1 MNVSFAQARTQANVG
16 RPAAPEGKVS
26 RGSTAG
32 AAGAGGVAPLLEI
45 SELSA
50 WYGAAHILFGVSLN
64 VYRGEV
70 VALMGRNGAGKSTTL
85 KAIMGMVPRRRGKLS
100 FMGRDISNSPA
111 HEVASSGL
119 GFVPEDRRIFTDLTV
134 RENLEV
140 GRQAPRRWPDGSA
153 APIWTPERLYELFP
167 NLGEM
172 PDRPGGRMSGG
183 EQQMLT
189 VARTL
194 MGNPYLVLLDEPSE
208 GVAPV
213 IVEQMAQMILELKA
227 EGVSI
232 LLSEQN
238 MHFAE
243 LVSDRAY
250 VLEKGQI
257 RYQGTMQDLA
267 ADEEVRRAYLS
278 V

>member
-1 MNVSFAQARTQANVG
+1 MTE
-16 RPAAPEGKVS
+16 AP
-26 RGSTAG
+26 
-32 AAGAGGVAPLLEI
+32 PLLDVK
-45 SELSA
+45 SLSA
-50 WYGAAHILFGVSLN
+50 WYGGAHILFDIALQVKP
-64 VYRGEV
+64 GEV

-85 KAIMGMVPRRRGKLS
+85 KALMGMVERRSGQVH
-100 FMGRDISNSPA
+100 FMGRDISRQAPHA
-111 HEVASSGL
+111 IASAGL
-119 GFVPEDRRIFTDLTV
+119 GYVPEDRRIFTDLTV
-134 RENLEV
+134 LENLEV
-140 GRQAPRRWPDGSA
+140 GRQPPRSGA
-153 APIWTPERLYELFP
+153 QGHVLEAWTPQRLFKLFP

-194 MGNPYLVLLDEPSE
+194 MGNPHLVLLDEPSE

-213 IVEQMAQMILELKA
+213 IVEGMAQMILELKA
-227 EGVSI
+227 AGVSI

-238 MHFAE
+238 LHFAT

-257 RYQGTMQDLA
+257 RYQGTMQELA
-267 ADEEVRRAYLS
+267 ADDEVRRAYLS
-278 V
+278 M

>member
-1 MNVSFAQARTQANVG
+1 MTGMTES
-16 RPAAPEGKVS
+16 
-26 RGSTAG
+26 
-32 AAGAGGVAPLLEI
+32 APLLDVK
-45 SELSA
+45 SLSA
-50 WYGAAHILFGVSLN
+50 WYGGAHILFDIALQVK
-64 VYRGEV
+64 RGEV

-85 KAIMGMVPRRRGKLS
+85 KALMGMVEKRRGQVQ
-100 FMGRDISNSPA
+100 FMGRDISRLEPHA
-111 HEVASSGL
+111 IASVGL
-119 GFVPEDRRIFTDLTV
+119 GYVPEDRRIFTDLTV
-134 RENLEV
+134 LENLEV
-140 GRQAPRRWPDGSA
+140 GRQPARQGVQGQTLEP
-153 APIWTPERLYELFP
+153 WTPQRLFKLFP

-213 IVEQMAQMILELKA
+213 IVEGMVQMILELKA
-227 EGVSI
+227 AGVSI

-238 MHFAE
+238 LHFAT

-267 ADEEVRRAYLS
+267 ADDEVRRAYLS
-278 V
+278 M

>member
-1 MNVSFAQARTQANVG
+1 MSAVKEV
-16 RPAAPEGKVS
+16 
-26 RGSTAG
+26 
-32 AAGAGGVAPLLEI
+32 LLEAKG
-45 SELSA
+45 LCA
-50 WYGAAHILFGVSLN
+50 WYGAAQILYDVGIEVR
-64 VYRGEV
+64 RGEV

-85 KAIMGMVPRRRGKLS
+85 KTLIGMLDKRRGSVS
-100 FMGRDISNSPA
+100 FLGTDISKSEPHHA
-111 HEVASSGL
+111 ARMGL

-134 RENLEV
+134 MENLEV
-140 GRQAPRRWPDGSA
+140 GRQPPRRWPDGSE
-153 APIWTPERLYELFP
+153 APLWTPERLFKLFP

-172 PDRPGGRMSGG
+172 PDRQGGRMSGG

-213 IVEQMAQMILELKA
+213 IVEQMAHMILELKSQ
-227 EGVSI
+227 GVSI

-257 RYQGTMQDLA
+257 RYEGSMVELSA
-267 ADEEVRRAYLS
+267 NEEVRRAYLS

>member
-1 MNVSFAQARTQANVG
+1 MN
-16 RPAAPEGKVS
+16 AA
-26 RGSTAG
+26 
-32 AAGAGGVAPLLEI
+32 LLEA
-45 SELSA
+45 SGLNA
-50 WYGAAHILFGVSLN
+50 WYGAAQILYGVDLQVN
-64 VYRGEV
+64 RGEV

-85 KAIMGMVPRRRGKLS
+85 KALMGMLAKRSGSIVFLGKDVS
-100 FMGRDISNSPA
+100 KAAP
-111 HEVASSGL
+111 HEVARLGL
-119 GFVPEDRRIFTDLTV
+119 GYVPEDRRVFADLTV
-134 RENLEV
+134 MENLEV
-140 GRQAPRRWPDGSA
+140 GRQPARVWSDGSA
-153 APIWTPERLYELFP
+153 APVWTHERLFKLFP

-227 EGVSI
+227 QGVSI

-257 RYQGTMQDLA
+257 RYQGPMQELSANED
-267 ADEEVRRAYLS
+267 VRRAYLS

>member
-1 MNVSFAQARTQANVG
+1 MSDT
-16 RPAAPEGKVS
+16 
-26 RGSTAG
+26 
-32 AAGAGGVAPLLEI
+32 LLEAHD
-45 SELSA
+45 LCA
-50 WYGAAHILFGVSLN
+50 WYGAAQILYDVGLEVR
-64 VYRGEV
+64 RGEV

-85 KAIMGMVPRRRGKLS
+85 KAIMGLLAKRRGRVA
-100 FMGRDISNSPA
+100 FMGRDISRAQPYEIA
-111 HEVASSGL
+111 RAGL
-119 GFVPEDRRIFTDLTV
+119 GYVPEDRRVFSDLSV
-134 RENLEV
+134 IENFEV
-140 GRQAPRRWPDGSA
+140 GRQPPRRWPDGA
-153 APIWTPERLYELFP
+153 DAPAWTPERLFALFP

-194 MGNPYLVLLDEPSE
+194 MGNPFLVLLDEPSE

-213 IVEQMAQMILELKA
+213 IVEQMAHMILALKSQ
-227 EGVSI
+227 GVSI

-250 VLEKGQI
+250 VLEKGQM
-257 RYQGTMQDLA
+257 RYTGSMAELA
-267 ADEEVRRAYLS
+267 ANDEVRRAYLS

>member
-1 MNVSFAQARTQANVG
+1 M
-16 RPAAPEGKVS
+16 
-26 RGSTAG
+26 TATG
-32 AAGAGGVAPLLEI
+32 TTPLLEVHD
-45 SELSA
+45 LCA
-50 WYGAAHILFGVSLN
+50 WYGAAQILYDVDLAVG
-64 VYRGEV
+64 RGEV

-85 KAIMGMVPRRRGKLS
+85 KAVMGMLDRRRGKVQ
-100 FMGRDISNSPA
+100 FMGKDISTSKP
-111 HEVASSGL
+111 HEIALLGL

-134 RENLEV
+134 MENLEV
-140 GRQAPRRWPDGSA
+140 GRQPPRHWPDGKA
-153 APIWTPERLYELFP
+153 APTWTPERLFKLFP

-213 IVEQMAQMILELKA
+213 IVEQMVHMILELKA
-227 EGVSI
+227 QGVSI

-238 MHFAE
+238 MHFAQ

-250 VLEKGQI
+250 VLEKGQL
-257 RYQGTMQDLA
+257 RFSGSMEALA
-267 ADEEVRRAYLS
+267 ADEDVRRAYLS

>member
-1 MNVSFAQARTQANVG
+1 MTV
-16 RPAAPEGKVS
+16 
-26 RGSTAG
+26 
-32 AAGAGGVAPLLEI
+32 LLDAKG
-45 SELSA
+45 LNA
-50 WYGAAHILFGVSLN
+50 WYGAAHILFDVDLQ
-64 VYRGEV
+64 VTRGEV

-85 KAIMGMVPRRRGKLS
+85 KALMGLVAKRKGRIAFLGQDVSIAEPHDVARRG
-100 FMGRDISNSPA
+100 
-111 HEVASSGL
+111 L
-119 GFVPEDRRIFTDLTV
+119 GYVPEDRRVFADLTV
-134 RENLEV
+134 LENLEV
-140 GRQAPRRWPDGSA
+140 GRQPPRVWPDGSA
-153 APIWTPERLYELFP
+153 APVWTAEKLFGLFP

-172 PDRPGGRMSGG
+172 PDRLGGRMSGG

-194 MGNPYLVLLDEPSE
+194 MGNPYVVLLDEPSE

-213 IVEQMAQMILELKA
+213 IVEQMVQMILALKA
-227 EGVSI
+227 QGVSI

-238 MHFAE
+238 MHFAA

-257 RYQGTMQDLA
+257 RYTASMAELA
-267 ADEEVRRAYLS
+267 ANDDVRRAYLS